1 MNYSRGRQM
10 GFFEYVLVE
19 SPTLT
24 YSGAIDWAREDFI
37 QDFEEHW
44 GLLDAAP
51 PEGVAVEDWQRLKEL
66 SSLAQKMALGASTLI
81 RPRRLSSQRM
91 ALPAFLRVEASKQQ
105 ELVDSILQTIE
116 EAEGG
121 EKYSEFWWQLYR
133 LLSPRSADDP
143 RVQQAIFDT
152 YSEIEADKLFGTTPA
167 RIAHQMGK
175 LLPYLL
181 QEQSELTTAY
191 LTRVAGCYVREMK
204 PEFAVMARAVLDT
217 AIQAKVDD
225 DAVRS
230 TVGGRRDGNVTL
242 AARIQACL
250 AVGVFDQPTFDF
262 AERIREAG
270 RIAAHVSP
278 GLEGNIDALLEALV
292 ACLRALDDDG

>member
-1 MNYSRGRQM
+1 
-10 GFFEYVLVE
+10 
-19 SPTLT
+19 
-24 YSGAIDWAREDFI
+24 
-37 QDFEEHW
+37 
-44 GLLDAAP
+44 
-51 PEGVAVEDWQRLKEL
+51 
-66 SSLAQKMALGASTLI
+66 
-81 RPRRLSSQRM
+81 
-91 ALPAFLRVEASKQQ
+91 
-105 ELVDSILQTIE
+105 
-116 EAEGG
+116 
-121 EKYSEFWWQLYR
+121 
-133 LLSPRSADDP
+133 
-143 RVQQAIFDT
+143 
-152 YSEIEADKLFGTTPA
+152 
-167 RIAHQMGK
+167 
-175 LLPYLL
+175 
-181 QEQSELTTAY
+181 
-191 LTRVAGCYVREMK
+191 
-204 PEFAVMARAVLDT
+204 VMARAVLDT